1 VNFRSA
7 KAARDFIPGGTTQ
20 TDFGFDLVKRLTP
33 NVEVKANVQ
42 YEQWLVPLYKYGRQ
56 SDTTTTFQLTW
67 YPREDR
73 RF

>member
-1 VNFRSA
+1 MGAVEL
-7 KAARDFIPGGTTQ
+7 PQ
-20 TDFGFDLVKRLTP
+20 RLTP

-42 YEQWLVPLYKYGRQ
+42 YEQWLVPLYKAGRQ

-67 YPREDR
+67 YPHEDR